1 MTQSAQEGAAE
12 AGSNQDA
19 ESVTARDDASDDD
32 SDIEEGEIAGLQTDN
47 IVRHSHVAGPDCSY
61 PHTLQFV
68 SFTSIIMADLQ
79 AESQNWLS
87 APFKTLV
94 PNDPINIVIH

>member
-32 SDIEEGEIAGLQTDN
+32 SDIEEGEIAGLQQ
-47 IVRHSHVAGPDCSY
+47 HC
-61 PHTLQFV
+61 
-68 SFTSIIMADLQ
+68 
-79 AESQNWLS
+79 
-87 APFKTLV
+87 AP
-94 PNDPINIVIH
+94 